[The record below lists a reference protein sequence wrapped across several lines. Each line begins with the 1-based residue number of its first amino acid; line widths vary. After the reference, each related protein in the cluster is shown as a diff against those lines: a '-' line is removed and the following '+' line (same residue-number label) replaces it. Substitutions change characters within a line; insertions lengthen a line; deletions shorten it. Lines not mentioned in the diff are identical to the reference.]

1 MTPPPPAFCC
11 SAHALRAGY
20 RSISAARAGAQQQ
33 TSRTPL
39 QLSIDGTD
47 RQTDGRTP
55 DRNVNRPQMSLIAAY
70 SLKKQDSITPI
81 PSEEMIVHFTVQT

>member
-1 MTPPPPAFCC
+1 MTPPPAAFCC

-47 RQTDGRTP
+47 RQTDAGP
-55 DRNVNRPQMSLIAAY
+55 
-70 SLKKQDSITPI
+70 
-81 PSEEMIVHFTVQT
+81 

>member
-1 MTPPPPAFCC
+1 MILPRASTHLNPALVQGARAPSAKSGRLNMTPPPAAFCC

-47 RQTDGRTP
+47 RQTDRRTDAGP
-55 DRNVNRPQMSLIAAY
+55 
-70 SLKKQDSITPI
+70 
-81 PSEEMIVHFTVQT
+81 